1 MVSDAYAD
9 TVVSTMLSWLKGLA
23 NWVLRLFN
31 LAGGGSPL
39 AWLSQNWLRL
49 LIILLIVGTVIDF
62 LVWFFR
68 WRPYWVWFRKKRVII
83 NDEDY
88 FATENLGGL
97 NEVDDDELF
106 SANWN
111 KPAQKKKAASS
122 SAKRAAPGKKQDAA
136 KKTRAPAEKK
146 RPSTKVPKREAARPS
161 PKKSGGEDELD
172 KLFDLSDGDKNP

>member
-9 TVVSTMLSWLKGLA
+9 TVVSTMLGWLKGLA

-49 LIILLIVGTVIDF
+49 LIILLIVGTAVDF
-62 LVWFFR
+62 LVWLFR

-106 SANWN
+106 SASWN
-111 KPAQKKKAASS
+111 KPAQKKKAPSA
-122 SAKRAAPGKKQDAA
+122 SAKRPASDRKRDAA
-136 KKTRAPAEKK
+136 RKTRAPAERK
-146 RPSTKVPKREAARPS
+146 RPSTKVPRRAAVRPS
-161 PKKSGGEDELD
+161 EKQRDKEDSLD
-172 KLFDLSDGDKNP
+172 RLFDLSDGDKNA